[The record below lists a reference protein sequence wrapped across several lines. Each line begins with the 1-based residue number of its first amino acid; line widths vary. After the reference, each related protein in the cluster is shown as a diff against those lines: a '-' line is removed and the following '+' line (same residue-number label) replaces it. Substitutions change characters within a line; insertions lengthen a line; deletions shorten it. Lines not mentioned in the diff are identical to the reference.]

1 MQSGN
6 DYEMVAVVISDTHT
20 YIYIY
25 YIIYIICIIYYIYY
39 IYYIYIL
46 TPRSTVQ
53 FSRKRWHIQAT
64 WILREWFKGSINI
77 KELAICVVYFDPNIM
92 IL

>member
-1 MQSGN
+1 M
-6 DYEMVAVVISDTHT
+6 
-20 YIYIY
+20 Y
-25 YIIYIICIIYYIYY
+25 YILYILYIL
-39 IYYIYIL
+39 YIYIL

>member
-25 YIIYIICIIYYIYY
+25 ILYNIYYMYY
-39 IYYIYIL
+39 ILYILYILYIY
-46 TPRSTVQ
+46 TDT
-53 FSRKRWHIQAT
+53 K
-64 WILREWFKGSINI
+64 INRPVL
-77 KELAICVVYFDPNIM
+77 KKTLAHPSYLDLERMV
-92 IL
+92 